1 MKSRRLFRAEH
12 KISTAASYPNLAN
25 GVPNDSNPSD
35 ETPASPI
42 RPTALPH
49 GGKFDRHVRES
60 KKTDQ
65 VIRADAA
72 IDLVLEQIVYQTR
85 LSTCAT
91 GAFIGL
97 TRNGATVY
105 RALNGATSAEFV
117 AYLRRDPRMVDA
129 CLRTSSMQ
137 HVHNSDNST
146 ELDVSVCR
154 SVGARSI
161 VLFPVL
167 NETSER
173 LGVLCAFSPQADAF
187 AAGDLVKIQSLS
199 HRVADT
205 IARVNEF
212 VGDLAGNFP
221 APAQADGERRARVP
235 AGRKAEG
242 VILAMGPR
250 TWLTAAL
257 IIGISLLVGWEL
269 TRTTVPRARIH
280 AAARNSAVVAPQSS
294 APVPIPAA
302 PALPV
307 TDPANPAA
315 TVPVPPKTSKPV
327 SVRAKQAGPDL
338 EIEEAPDNDASGIVL
353 FEGKE
358 AKPTSTKSNDLA
370 EKRVSDS
377 SIPDVL
383 REQAALDRLV
393 NRVEPEYPDE
403 AKARHVQGQ
412 VVLDVLV
419 GRDGRVE
426 RLSLVQGD
434 PGLRTAASDAV
445 RQWRFKPLVHNGR
458 ASSFE
463 THVTLTFAL
472 P

>member
-1 MKSRRLFRAEH
+1 
-12 KISTAASYPNLAN
+12 LAN
-25 GVPNDSNPSD
+25 GAPNDSIPSD

-60 KKTDQ
+60 KKADQ
-65 VIRADAA
+65 VIRADTA

-97 TRNGATVY
+97 TRNGAMVY
-105 RALNGATSAEFV
+105 RAMNGATSAEFV

-154 SVGARSI
+154 IVGARSI

-167 NETSER
+167 NETSDR
-173 LGVLCAFSPQADAF
+173 LGVLGAFSPQADAF

-212 VGDLAGNFP
+212 AGDLAGSFP
-221 APAQADGERRARVP
+221 APAQEDGERRVRVP
-235 AGRKAEG
+235 AGGKAEE
-242 VILAMGPR
+242 VILAMGAR

-338 EIEEAPDNDASGIVL
+338 AIEETPDPDNDASGIVL

-403 AKARHVQGQ
+403 AKAHHVQGQ

-434 PGLRTAASDAV
+434 PGLRTAATDAV

-458 ASSFE
+458 TSSFE

>member
-1 MKSRRLFRAEH
+1 M
-12 KISTAASYPNLAN
+12 
-25 GVPNDSNPSD
+25 
-35 ETPASPI
+35 
-42 RPTALPH
+42 
-49 GGKFDRHVRES
+49 
-60 KKTDQ
+60 
-65 VIRADAA
+65 
-72 IDLVLEQIVYQTR
+72 
-85 LSTCAT
+85 
-91 GAFIGL
+91 
-97 TRNGATVY
+97 
-105 RALNGATSAEFV
+105 
-117 AYLRRDPRMVDA
+117 
-129 CLRTSSMQ
+129 
-137 HVHNSDNST
+137 
-146 ELDVSVCR
+146 
-154 SVGARSI
+154 
-161 VLFPVL
+161 
-167 NETSER
+167 
-173 LGVLCAFSPQADAF
+173 
-187 AAGDLVKIQSLS
+187 
-199 HRVADT
+199 
-205 IARVNEF
+205 
-212 VGDLAGNFP
+212 
-221 APAQADGERRARVP
+221 
-235 AGRKAEG
+235 
-242 VILAMGPR
+242 
-250 TWLTAAL
+250 
-257 IIGISLLVGWEL
+257 
-269 TRTTVPRARIH
+269 
-280 AAARNSAVVAPQSS
+280 VAPQSS

>member
-1 MKSRRLFRAEH
+1 VKSRRLFRAEH

-221 APAQADGERRARVP
+221 ARARAAGGGRRAFLP
-235 AGRKAEG
+235 GRKAEG
-242 VILAMGPR
+242 AF
-250 TWLTAAL
+250 
-257 IIGISLLVGWEL
+257 
-269 TRTTVPRARIH
+269 
-280 AAARNSAVVAPQSS
+280 
-294 APVPIPAA
+294 PV
-302 PALPV
+302 
-307 TDPANPAA
+307 
-315 TVPVPPKTSKPV
+315 
-327 SVRAKQAGPDL
+327 R
-338 EIEEAPDNDASGIVL
+338 
-353 FEGKE
+353 
-358 AKPTSTKSNDLA
+358 
-370 EKRVSDS
+370 
-377 SIPDVL
+377 
-383 REQAALDRLV
+383 
-393 NRVEPEYPDE
+393 
-403 AKARHVQGQ
+403 
-412 VVLDVLV
+412 
-419 GRDGRVE
+419 GRGR
-426 RLSLVQGD
+426 G
-434 PGLRTAASDAV
+434 
-445 RQWRFKPLVHNGR
+445 
-458 ASSFE
+458 
-463 THVTLTFAL
+463 
-472 P
+472 